1 MGLQVMTGGDKGLKE
16 VTGGD
21 KRLHGVTKDYRG

>member
-1 MGLQVMTGGDKGLKE
+1 MGLQVMTGGDKELQE